1 MNFYLL
7 VVYLIYI
14 YIYIYRTKLNYEM
27 IKNTRREIP

>member
-14 YIYIYRTKLNYEM
+14 YRAKLNYEM

>member
-7 VVYLIYI
+7 VVYL
-14 YIYIYRTKLNYEM
+14 IYIYRTKLNYEM